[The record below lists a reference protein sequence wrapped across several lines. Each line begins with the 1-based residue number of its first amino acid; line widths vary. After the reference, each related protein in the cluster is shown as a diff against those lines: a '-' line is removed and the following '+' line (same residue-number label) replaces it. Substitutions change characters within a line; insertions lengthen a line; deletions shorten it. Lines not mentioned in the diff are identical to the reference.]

1 MKKKK
6 IFMLML
12 CGMAAIS
19 VLAAPAKKTGLSS
32 DAEKE
37 AQNIAAGKA
46 KAADAKHKANEA
58 QRRVADKANNAKRK
72 DLSYGSEPF
81 SDIAEGFTKVIENSA
96 EGETEAADPYAG
108 KVDHVE
114 VKKLKEDSKKE
125 GEEGAKAQY
134 ELGLCYENGK
144 FGVKQDFAQAA
155 KCYQKAAKSNSDA
168 MYRLGLFYMYGVGG
182 IKQSYALAAEWY
194 QKAERFR

>member
-37 AQNIAAGKA
+37 AQSIADGKA

-58 QRRVADKANNAKRK
+58 QRRAAEKTNNAKRK

-114 VKKLKEDSKKE
+114 VKKLKEDAQKE
-125 GEEGAKAQY
+125 GEDNANGRGKGGKLRAELKAHGH
-134 ELGLCYENGK
+134 EPDSHRRKENHQPK
-144 FGVKQDFAQAA
+144 EGVKKPYDNLHNA
-155 KCYQKAAKSNSDA
+155 
-168 MYRLGLFYMYGVGG
+168 
-182 IKQSYALAAEWY
+182 
-194 QKAERFR
+194 RFVEL